1 MTIRKET
8 AIRILVIASV
18 VFVAVILVIFGDTT
32 HTPQT
37 PPASPRTSQTPQTIA
52 RTGPPYSDC
61 DAAHADGRYNIP
73 RGDPAYQAKLDR
85 DGDGIA
91 CDR

>member
-18 VFVAVILVIFGDTT
+18 VVVAVLLVIFGDTT
-32 HTPQT
+32 HTP
-37 PPASPRTSQTPQTIA
+37 PPTGPRTSQTPQTAA

-73 RGDPAYQAKLDR
+73 GGDAAYRPALDR

>member
-1 MTIRKET
+1 MTISKET

-18 VFVAVILVIFGDTT
+18 VVVAVLVVIFGDTT

-37 PPASPRTSQTPQTIA
+37 PPTGPRTSQTPQTAA
-52 RTGPPYSDC
+52 RTGPPHSDC
-61 DAAHADGRYNIP
+61 NAAHADGRYNIP
-73 RGDPAYQAKLDR
+73 RGDPAYEPRLDR
-85 DGDGIA
+85 DGHGIA

>member
-18 VFVAVILVIFGDTT
+18 VVVAVLLVIFGDTT
-32 HTPQT
+32 HAPQT
-37 PPASPRTSQTPQTIA
+37 GPGTPPGTSAVVTPF
-52 RTGPPYSDC
+52 RKGPPYSDC
-61 DAAHADGRYNIP
+61 EAAHADGRYNIP
-73 RGDPAYQAKLDR
+73 RGDPAYNPALDR
-85 DGDGIA
+85 DDDGIA